1 MPRTT
6 DVFIVGGGPAGLAA
20 AIAARRRGLDV
31 TVADVARPP
40 IDKACGEGIMPDG
53 ITAAQAIG
61 VTLDGVAAHPFRGIR
76 FRDRERTAEAS
87 FPHGCGLGLRRTVLH
102 NLLLERAG
110 AAGVRLIWGERI
122 SGLDDIPARWI
133 IGADGADSRVRKW
146 AGLDSR
152 RRDSQRFGFRRHYAI
167 APWSEFVEIVWGDR
181 FQLYLTPISPR
192 EMCVA
197 LICSDPR
204 LRLDDALLRFPE
216 LARQLGQPIG
226 PVRGGVT
233 VSRQLRAVCRGRVA
247 LAGDASGSVDA
258 IAGDGLCLAFR
269 QAEALA
275 GALEAGDLSLYAAAH
290 RRLARRPRLMSELLL
305 LLDRWSCV
313 RHATVC
319 GFARHPEWFAR
330 VLAMHVERGEW
341 KDAHA
346 VA

>member
-1 MPRTT
+1 MPRIT
-6 DVFIVGGGPAGLAA
+6 DVFIVGGGPSGLAA

-53 ITAAQAIG
+53 IAAAQAIG
-61 VTLDGVAAHPFRGIR
+61 VTLDGAAAHPFRGIR
-76 FRDRERTAEAS
+76 FRDGERTAEAF

-102 NLLLERAG
+102 TILLEAAS
-110 AAGVRLIWGERI
+110 AAGVRLVWGERI
-122 SGLDDIPARWI
+122 SALEDLPARWI
-133 IGADGADSRVRKW
+133 IGADGGDSRVRQW

-152 RRDSQRFGFRRHYAI
+152 RHDSQRFGFRRHYAT
-167 APWSEFVEIVWGDR
+167 APWSDFVEIVWGDR
-181 FQLYLTPISPR
+181 FELYLTPVAPR

-204 LRLDDALLRFPE
+204 LRLDDAVMRFPD
-216 LARQLGQPIG
+216 LARRLGQPIG
-226 PVRGGVT
+226 PIRGGVT
-233 VSRQLRAVCRGRVA
+233 ASRQLRAVCRGRVA
-247 LAGDASGSVDA
+247 LIGDASGSVDA

-290 RRLARRPRLMSELLL
+290 RRLARRPRLMSNLLL
-305 LLDRWSCV
+305 MLDRSSCLRHVTV
-313 RHATVC
+313 RA
-319 GFARHPEWFAR
+319 FAEYPKWFAR
-330 VLAMHVERGEW
+330 VLAMHVEEREW
-341 KDAHA
+341 RDARA